1 MRTCSKKVF
10 VIFENKNKKSK
21 NLLKYMTKKL
31 YIAKK
36 YKKMKL
42 VELLPNINANETLLI
57 FSPLNQNII
66 YDFQNGTLYMPY

>member
-1 MRTCSKKVF
+1 
-10 VIFENKNKKSK
+10 
-21 NLLKYMTKKL
+21 
-31 YIAKK
+31 
-36 YKKMKL
+36 MKL

>member
-1 MRTCSKKVF
+1 
-10 VIFENKNKKSK
+10 
-21 NLLKYMTKKL
+21 MTKKL

-42 VELLPNINANETLLI
+42 VELLPPNINANETLLI